1 MPFANRSLG
10 DGEWAVASRRCE
22 ASGVK
27 GSLTAL
33 AAPAGRRLTTCLVNM
48 VRRGM
53 RIAFKVA
60 VNGGATHMTLGVTP
74 AGYIRFFSCLRAPA
88 GTFNMFGC
96 VMVSSANGDVVPRLR
111 DASGDRDVHQ
121 DPHDPR
127 FQVLYVLVHHFAQ
140 LFSLNHD

>member
-1 MPFANRSLG
+1 MGGYEQALRGQRSK
-10 DGEWAVASRRCE
+10 GESDCPGCACGQTPDDLPGEHGETRNADRLQSRFQGWCYSHDPGSHSRRVHPVFQLSPS
-22 ASGVK
+22 SG
-27 GSLTAL
+27 
-33 AAPAGRRLTTCLVNM
+33 
-48 VRRGM
+48 RGM
-53 RIAFKVA
+53 D
-60 VNGGATHMTLGVTP
+60 
-74 AGYIRFFSCLRAPA
+74 